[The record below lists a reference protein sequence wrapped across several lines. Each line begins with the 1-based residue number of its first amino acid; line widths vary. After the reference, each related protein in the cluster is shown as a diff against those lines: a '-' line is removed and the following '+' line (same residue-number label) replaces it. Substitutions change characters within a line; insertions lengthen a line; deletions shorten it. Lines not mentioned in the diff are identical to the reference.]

1 VFCTRRT
8 SDVITLGVG
17 SLMLSRRAFL
27 GSAVAASSLPLS
39 TISFAQSNAYPSK
52 EIHAVCGFPAGTTA
66 DIWVRFFGQ
75 QLTNLCGKPVIVE
88 NRPGA
93 FGLLATEQVV
103 RSKPDGYTIFIAPG
117 ASSLA
122 AAKHLYKSVSF
133 DPINDF
139 DHITPAVKQAFVL
152 CVPAN
157 SPNQSVNEL
166 INFLRV
172 EKGGAF
178 YGTTTNT
185 AVVASALF
193 LRQFN
198 LEATAVAYRSTT
210 DSLNEIRSGKLS
222 FQFVDPGTVGEL
234 VRAGH
239 LRALCTTAQERMEGT
254 PDIPSAKD
262 AGLTMDII
270 SWWSIHAPKGL
281 PVPVFDQ
288 LETWFN
294 QIVRSDA
301 TREFLKRQGAS
312 PYIGD
317 SKSLKELVVREN
329 EAWEKYVAVAKI
341 QKL

>member
-1 VFCTRRT
+1 
-8 SDVITLGVG
+8 
-17 SLMLSRRAFL
+17 MLSRRQFV
-27 GSAVAASSLPLS
+27 GSAIANSMAVPFS
-39 TISFAQSNAYPSK
+39 TGAFGQSGAYPAK

-88 NRPGA
+88 NKPGA

-103 RSKPDGYTIFIAPG
+103 RSRPDGYTIFIAPG

-122 AAKHLYKSVSF
+122 AAKHLYKNVSF

-152 CVPAN
+152 CVPAG
-157 SPNQSVNEL
+157 SPHQTFNEL
-166 INFLRV
+166 IAFLRA
-172 EKGGAF
+172 EKGNAF
-178 YGTTTNT
+178 YGTSTNT
-185 AVVASALF
+185 AVVCSALF
-193 LRQFN
+193 LQQFN

-210 DSLNEIRSGKLS
+210 DSLNDIRSGKLS
-222 FQFVDPGTVGEL
+222 FQSVDPGTVGEM
-234 VRAGH
+234 VRQGN
-239 LRALCTTAQERMEGT
+239 LRTLCTTSQERMEGT
-254 PDIPSAKD
+254 PNIPSAKEV
-262 AGLTMDII
+262 GLTMDII

-281 PVPVFDQ
+281 PAPVFDQ
-288 LETWFN
+288 LEVWFN

-301 TREFLKRQGAS
+301 TREFLTRQGAS

-317 SKSLKELVVREN
+317 SRTLKALLVREN
-329 EAWEKYVAVAKI
+329 DAWEKYVALARI